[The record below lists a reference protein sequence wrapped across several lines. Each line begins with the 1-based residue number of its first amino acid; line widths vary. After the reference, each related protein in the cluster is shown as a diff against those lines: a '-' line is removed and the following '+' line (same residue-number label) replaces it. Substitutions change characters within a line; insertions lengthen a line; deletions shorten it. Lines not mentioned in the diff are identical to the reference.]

1 MKRKYALESLKDLIV
16 DMARRE
22 AVVDKLIKDGIIEE
36 NFGNQAV
43 SAVVE
48 AFKDS
53 FGTTKASKY
62 DRFSAKRL
70 SDKYGSENIVMII
83 KALAGTND
91 KYKPIV
97 NSVQQ
102 LEEKW
107 VAVGNFI
114 KSKSVKEN
122 TEVIDL

>member
-1 MKRKYALESLKDLIV
+1 MKRKYALESIKDLIA
-16 DMARRE
+16 DKAWRE

-43 SAVVE
+43 SGIVE

-53 FGTTKASKY
+53 FGTTKASKW

-70 SDKYGSENIVMII
+70 GDKYGSEEIIKVI
-83 KALAGTND
+83 KALATVED
-91 KYKPIV
+91 KYKPV
-97 NSVQQ
+97 TNSVQQ

-107 VAVGNFI
+107 VQVGRFLQD
-114 KSKSVKEN
+114 KLGDKK
-122 TEVIDL
+122 EVIDL